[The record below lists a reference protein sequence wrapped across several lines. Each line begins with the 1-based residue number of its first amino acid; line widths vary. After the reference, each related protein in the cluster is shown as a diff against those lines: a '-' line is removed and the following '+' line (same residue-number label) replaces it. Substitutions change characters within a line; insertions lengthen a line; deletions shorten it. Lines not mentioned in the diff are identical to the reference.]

1 MDSSMGSSTA
11 AFDQLFVTPAFLLL
25 HNMLKSRLNSEAAAW
40 LQDNLI
46 EISAGNRQQLFIA
59 FSLAARK
66 VGKESLQ
73 ASPLDINRANS
84 IYAGWSIGHWRV
96 DQATRALLL
105 LAIPA
110 QGAGMYYQAVMQLFD
125 SAAVSELV
133 ALYQSLAIL
142 PYAESFWAQAVEGVR
157 SSMTAV
163 FDAIAL
169 NNPYP
174 EDHFGE
180 AAWNQMVLKA
190 LFEDSHLHLIQGI
203 DRRANCTLANM
214 LVNYAH
220 ERWSAGR
227 SVSPELWRAVGP
239 FAKGPALKALERA
252 LGDPDP
258 VQREAA
264 ALACF
269 YSLEG
274 RALLRDQSHVEAKI
288 RSGQL
293 SWERIGKLVSQPI

>member
-1 MDSSMGSSTA
+1 MDSSMDSSTA
-11 AFDQLFVTPAFLLL
+11 SFDQLFVTPAFLLL
-25 HNMLKSRLNSEAAAW
+25 HNMLNARLNAEAAAW
-40 LQDNLI
+40 LQNNLI
-46 EISAGNRQQLFIA
+46 EISAGNRRQLFIA
-59 FSLAARK
+59 FSLAART

-73 ASPLDINRANS
+73 SSPLDIKRANS
-84 IYAGWSIGHWRV
+84 IYTGWSIAHWRV
-96 DQATRALLL
+96 DQTTRVLLL
-105 LAIPA
+105 LAIPT
-110 QGAGMYYQAVMQLFD
+110 QNAGMYHQAVMQLFE
-125 SAAVSELV
+125 SATVSELV

-142 PYAESFWAQAVEGVR
+142 PYAESFGAQAVEGVR

-163 FDAIAL
+163 FNAIAL

-174 EDHFGE
+174 EDHFSE

-190 LFEDSHLHLIQGI
+190 LFEDSPLHLIQGVS
-203 DRRANCTLANM
+203 RRANRTLANM
-214 LVNYAH
+214 LVDYAH

-239 FAKGPALKALERA
+239 FAKGPALNALERA

-258 VQREAA
+258 IQREAA

-269 YSLEG
+269 YSLDA
-274 RALLRDQSHVEAKI
+274 RSLLRDQPHVEAKI

-293 SWERIGKLVSQPI
+293 NWERIGKLVSQPI

>member
-1 MDSSMGSSTA
+1 MDASMSSSTTS
-11 AFDQLFVTPAFLLL
+11 FDRLFVTPAFLLL
-25 HNMLKSRLNSEAAAW
+25 HNMLNSRLNEEAAAW
-40 LQDNLI
+40 LKNNLI
-46 EISAGNRQQLFIA
+46 EISAGNQRQLFIA
-59 FSLAARK
+59 FSFAARA
-66 VGKESLQ
+66 VGKESMQ
-73 ASPLDINRANS
+73 ASPLDIERANS
-84 IYAGWSIGHWRV
+84 IYAGWSIAHWRV

-110 QGAGMYYQAVMQLFD
+110 QGAGMYHRAVMQLFD
-125 SAAVSELV
+125 NAAVSELV

-142 PYAESFWAQAVEGVR
+142 PYAESFGTQAVEGVR

-163 FDAIAL
+163 FNAIAL

-174 EDHFGE
+174 EAHFDE

-190 LFEDSHLHLIQGI
+190 LFEDSPLHLIRGI
-203 DRRANCTLANM
+203 DRRANHTLANM
-214 LVNYAH
+214 LVDYAH

-239 FAKGPALKALERA
+239 FAEGRALKALERA
-252 LGDPDP
+252 LDDPDP
-258 VQREAA
+258 IQREAA

-269 YSLEG
+269 YSLGG
-274 RALLRDQSHVEAKI
+274 RVLLRDQPPIETKI

-293 SWERIGKLVSQPI
+293 NWERIGKLVSQPI